1 MKADLVMDFIWG
13 SAGKGGVAGHMALRR
28 PYDAVVC
35 AYGTQAGHTYN
46 NAAAGIRMM
55 VQQLPVGIISPTVK
69 RVFIGPG
76 ALIHADVLRSELEKY
91 GHHLEGKRLMIHEHA
106 AVVEDRHSKEEYA
119 AGYTKIGSTAKGVG
133 RAAIERIERNPEN
146 PNCARRRWAGTDLEQ
161 YIVDR
166 FEYDREMSRVDY
178 LLIEGAQGFSLSVYH
193 GDYPYCLSYES
204 RVLMADGTT
213 RKIGELVDK
222 KSTAAV
228 LCRTRAGTIE
238 PRPVTNWVAHDNPSG
253 AFKVIVT
260 EDSTWSE
267 HDDTY
272 IGARFTPDH
281 RVTTT
286 EGVKRVDELV
296 SGDLLYT
303 TEKVPH
309 GAALQVL
316 LGSLLGDGTIPQ
328 PGEDSWGVC
337 LQISHGA
344 KQVGYLDDKAAVLS
358 RVFGGGVRDMEAGAD
373 SFAPGNL
380 FARYSTNK
388 SRWLK
393 RAAEKYGCLGPKTGI
408 DVAAVFADLDWLGL
422 AIWFQDDGQ
431 YKLASNGP
439 EVVFHTQRYPK
450 EAQELM
456 VAGLRNKF
464 GIVASINSISNNG
477 KRYNILRLSRHSHA
491 VFFEGIRNYI
501 HPDLDYKVEGES
513 EWNLP
518 DDGEYQAATTSVVAV
533 VDVDGR
539 ARRGR
544 TGGKYSYC
552 IEVEGE
558 HNFFVTNGH
567 GRAINVENCT
577 SRDVTPWQI
586 AADCALPWAMTANIA
601 VYGVV
606 RTYPIRVNNRDGSS
620 GPAYEGQRELD
631 WEEIGQ
637 KPELTTVT
645 KLPRRV
651 FEFSMRQLEHA
662 VWHCADG
669 HQSAVVLSFAD
680 YCQTFD
686 ELVAIINQIERVQ
699 PLDGLVFGPDDADVL
714 WTAGMPWGT
723 KMHAIRHRW
732 EQVTGRS
739 SRAAE

>member
-193 GDYPYCLSYES
+193 GDYPYS
-204 RVLMADGTT
+204 
-213 RKIGELVDK
+213 
-222 KSTAAV
+222 
-228 LCRTRAGTIE
+228 
-238 PRPVTNWVAHDNPSG
+238 
-253 AFKVIVT
+253 
-260 EDSTWSE
+260 
-267 HDDTY
+267 
-272 IGARFTPDH
+272 
-281 RVTTT
+281 
-286 EGVKRVDELV
+286 
-296 SGDLLYT
+296 
-303 TEKVPH
+303 
-309 GAALQVL
+309 
-316 LGSLLGDGTIPQ
+316 
-328 PGEDSWGVC
+328 
-337 LQISHGA
+337 
-344 KQVGYLDDKAAVLS
+344 
-358 RVFGGGVRDMEAGAD
+358 
-373 SFAPGNL
+373 
-380 FARYSTNK
+380 
-388 SRWLK
+388 
-393 RAAEKYGCLGPKTGI
+393 
-408 DVAAVFADLDWLGL
+408 
-422 AIWFQDDGQ
+422 
-431 YKLASNGP
+431 
-439 EVVFHTQRYPK
+439 
-450 EAQELM
+450 
-456 VAGLRNKF
+456 
-464 GIVASINSISNNG
+464 
-477 KRYNILRLSRHSHA
+477 
-491 VFFEGIRNYI
+491 
-501 HPDLDYKVEGES
+501 
-513 EWNLP
+513 
-518 DDGEYQAATTSVVAV
+518 
-533 VDVDGR
+533 
-539 ARRGR
+539 
-544 TGGKYSYC
+544 
-552 IEVEGE
+552 
-558 HNFFVTNGH
+558 
-567 GRAINVENCT
+567 T

-645 KLPRRV
+645 KRPRRV
-651 FEFSMRQLEHA
+651 FDFSMWQLEHA

-686 ELVAIINQIERVQ
+686 ELAAIIDQIERVQ
-699 PLDGLVFGPDDADVL
+699 PLDALVFGPDDADVL

-739 SRAAE
+739 SCAAE